1 MAGLYIHIPFCKSR
15 CIYCGFYST
24 TNLEFRQRYVDAVC
38 KEMILRKDLRS
49 EGVKEFRSSDNTQ
62 ATINLST
69 CQPVNLTAKINTIYL
84 GGGTPSQLSIAQLEQ
99 LFIYINNVYGLKD
112 AAEVTIEC
120 NPEDVTDEYAQALSH
135 LPINR
140 VSMGV
145 QTFDDNRLRFLHRR
159 HNSENVY
166 NAVERLRKAG
176 INNISI
182 DLMYG
187 FPNQSIEEW
196 QSDVEKAIKLNVEHI
211 SAYSLMFEE
220 GTQLFRMLE
229 SKKVK
234 EIDEERSLQM
244 FNCLIDLLGD
254 AGYEHYEI
262 SNFAKQGYRSQHNSS
277 YWQGIPYIGIGAAAH
292 SYDIKT
298 RSWNV
303 SDINEYIESIENGVI
318 PMEMEF
324 IDDDTRYND
333 TITTSLRTS
342 EGIDMQKFS
351 DKHRNYCLAN
361 AKQFINQE
369 LLELKDNRLRITRK
383 GIFVSDYIMSELI
396 YID

>member
-24 TNLEFRQRYVDAVC
+24 TNLELRQRYVDAVC

-84 GGGTPSQLSIAQLEQ
+84 GGGTPSQLSIAQVEQ

-120 NPEDVTDEYAQALSH
+120 NPDDVTDEYAQALSH

-159 HNSENVY
+159 HNSVNVY

-187 FPNQSIEEW
+187 FPNQSTEEW

-229 SKKVK
+229 SKKVR

-244 FNCLIDLLGD
+244 FNCLIDLLCD

-333 TITTSLRTS
+333 AITTSLRTS

-361 AKQFINQE
+361 AKQFINQK

>member
-1 MAGLYIHIPFCKSR
+1 
-15 CIYCGFYST
+15 
-24 TNLEFRQRYVDAVC
+24 
-38 KEMILRKDLRS
+38 
-49 EGVKEFRSSDNTQ
+49 
-62 ATINLST
+62 
-69 CQPVNLTAKINTIYL
+69 
-84 GGGTPSQLSIAQLEQ
+84 
-99 LFIYINNVYGLKD
+99 
-112 AAEVTIEC
+112 
-120 NPEDVTDEYAQALSH
+120 
-135 LPINR
+135 
-140 VSMGV
+140 
-145 QTFDDNRLRFLHRR
+145 
-159 HNSENVY
+159 
-166 NAVERLRKAG
+166 
-176 INNISI
+176 
-182 DLMYG
+182 
-187 FPNQSIEEW
+187 
-196 QSDVEKAIKLNVEHI
+196 
-211 SAYSLMFEE
+211 
-220 GTQLFRMLE
+220 
-229 SKKVK
+229 
-234 EIDEERSLQM
+234 M

-298 RSWNV
+298 HSWNV

-361 AKQFINQE
+361 AKQFITQE